1 MTWAIRVRSAV
12 ESPGKLGTR
21 GTRPSDIETEK
32 SRWIAPTVL
41 SRLTTIGDRW
51 KFIPHRMSHT
61 LTPYYKRIIRRQ
73 LATGR
78 FNNESEVIRHSL
90 RVADSLERAAGPLG
104 CSFAGRE
111 DLEELLLEGLNSGA
125 GKPMTA
131 ARKKQIYKQALEEA

>member
-1 MTWAIRVRSAV
+1 
-12 ESPGKLGTR
+12 
-21 GTRPSDIETEK
+21 
-32 SRWIAPTVL
+32 
-41 SRLTTIGDRW
+41 
-51 KFIPHRMSHT
+51 MSHT

-90 RVADSLERAAGPLG
+90 RLTDSLERAAGPLG

-125 GKPMTA
+125 SKTMTS